1 MLKVGNISVF
11 IFQIKKSVL
20 VLVLGCGNIEKPM
33 KVYMR
38 IYLYVCH
45 QRILHPKYIK
55 WHCRKQINPL
65 YQPQEWEVSACW
77 RIVVSVTPK
86 QTIFTSVSFSWI
98 FTTIWFQKIKSAV
111 SPVTVLVRGVVLPPR
126 GLGRHIGT
134 NVEDHILDRTC
145 SWGHWK
151 LQLSCPRLS

>member
-77 RIVVSVTPK
+77 RILVSVTPK

-98 FTTIWFQKIKSAV
+98 LSSIWFQKINSAV
-111 SPVTVLVRGVVLPPR
+111 SPVNSSSPWSGPTPKGFGAPYRHQRRGPHF
-126 GLGRHIGT
+126 GLNMFLGPLETSAIT
-134 NVEDHILDRTC
+134 
-145 SWGHWK
+145 
-151 LQLSCPRLS
+151 P